1 MFFDYAS
8 RGARDNREK
17 RNRQRRELAQAFQQ
31 FQASN
36 PEATVQDFQA
46 FIDSMAGSGLGSN
59 YVRGGAPS
67 QDVLQSLADQG
78 AARKQQ
84 RLLEQTSE
92 NFRRRAS
99 DLSTLEAIA
108 DNAVLGMND
117 DNFDG
122 AYDAFVQSLGPN
134 GQQIVNGMNLRNRF
148 TTQNRDL
155 LLGRRLAE
163 TMPALQNYL
172 SMNEY
177 SLDSLD
183 PAAMSSFF
191 GIPESQI
198 QPFVTAAERQV
209 RMKMT
214 EWWQSNNARMQD
226 VANAAAMEG
235 LDPEEAVLNYIKNSP
250 MADNLIKDGKL
261 QDYDMSNFVEMSN
274 RVVQQRDE
282 ADEVAAQGRVNTMI
296 DGWESNA
303 RVQRFLRDGNN
314 EQALAAMFDVA
325 DRHLTDADFQR
336 LYGKT
341 REQIKANPELAFA
354 SDIERYVSSERD
366 VQEENYTTR
375 TTGLDAQL
383 TEVSRTFVPN
393 NQERL
398 TEVFKSYFDDQV
410 AGTLGRQIGS
420 DYAYS
425 PQLET
430 AVFQIMSAL
439 PEDVRNQAENGAAP
453 AVAYILQQLQ
463 EQGFTPNIEETR
475 NQFIEQQR
483 QRNGFYQPQTFDD
496 WFNTETDEINSTIS
510 GYREGLNQMLEAYNN
525 NPQVLASEL
534 MKLKAAVETF
544 SAEVDTEMQARRAT
558 ERTWLYYNSGGWDQ
572 ARVQTGII
580 DPVNNTVTELST
592 MIDQA
597 IAEAN
602 ERAAA
607 SEDPPV
613 DPNSIQVDA
622 PDQEGTVIGS
632 TLTEFGANSMANQ
645 QIRAAAGFATDG
657 TWLGMPQGLI
667 GKPFQFVSDMFSSEA
682 EYERRLAMRDYI
694 ESAAAGVNEYGSLLL
709 QNGMQDRFT
718 QMLRDIETMTPE
730 QFEAKYAAAIN
741 QLKQRRTIST
751 E

>member
-78 AARKQQ
+78 AARRQQ

-99 DLSTLEAIA
+99 DLSTLEAMA
-108 DNAVLGMND
+108 DKTVLGMND

-177 SLDSLD
+177 SLESLD

-214 EWWQSNNARMQD
+214 EWWQANNARMQD

-366 VQEENYTTR
+366 VQEENYQTQSQE
-375 TTGLDAQL
+375 LDKSL
-383 TEVSRTFVPN
+383 SEVSRTFVAN

-398 TEVFKSYFDDQV
+398 TEVLKNYFSEQV
-410 AGTLGRQIGS
+410 AGTLGMQLGQK
-420 DYAYS
+420 YAYS
-425 PQLET
+425 PQLAN
-430 AVFQIMSAL
+430 AVFQINSAMD
-439 PEDVRNQAENGAAP
+439 EETRASAENNP
-453 AVAYILQQLQ
+453 AVAVNYILQQL
-463 EQGFTPNIEETR
+463 EAQGFTSNIEETR
-475 NQFIEQQR
+475 DRFIQQQR
-483 QRNGFYQPQTFDD
+483 EVNGLYQPQTFND
-496 WFNTETDEINSTIS
+496 WIASETDGITTALN
-510 GYREGLNQMLEAYNN
+510 GYRERFNEMLSAYGQ
-525 NPQVLASEL
+525 NPQLLASEL
-534 MKLKAAVETF
+534 MRLKQTISTVPDAVQAEM
-544 SAEVDTEMQARRAT
+544 SARQRS
-558 ERTWLYYNSGGWDQ
+558 ERSWLYYNSGGWNQSQVDNQ
-572 ARVQTGII
+572 IIQPTTVQIA
-580 DPVNNTVTELST
+580 ELST
-592 MIDQA
+592 LIDQA
-597 IAEAN
+597 IADAN
-602 ERAAA
+602 ERANTQ
-607 SEDPPV
+607 PLPV
-613 DPNSIQVDA
+613 PSDQTVDA
-622 PDQEGTVIGS
+622 PSEDQSSISRSVSEGVEEVYGVGNEIRS
-632 TLTEFGANSMANQ
+632 SVNMRPAGAVGWISSPLYRGLRWIAEEGIMNEADAQGVQDRREWVEPRFDRLQEYGRHLKNMNPQLYAQMLVDFQNMTSEMLSEKYDPVLDALANDR
-645 QIRAAAGFATDG
+645 QIR
-657 TWLGMPQGLI
+657 LPQ
-667 GKPFQFVSDMFSSEA
+667 
-682 EYERRLAMRDYI
+682 
-694 ESAAAGVNEYGSLLL
+694 
-709 QNGMQDRFT
+709 
-718 QMLRDIETMTPE
+718 
-730 QFEAKYAAAIN
+730 
-741 QLKQRRTIST
+741 
-751 E
+751 